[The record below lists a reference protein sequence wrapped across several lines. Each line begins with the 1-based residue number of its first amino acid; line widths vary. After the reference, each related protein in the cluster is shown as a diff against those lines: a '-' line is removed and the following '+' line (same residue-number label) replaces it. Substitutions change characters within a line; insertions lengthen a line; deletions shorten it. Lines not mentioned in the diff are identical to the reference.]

1 MGTCP
6 PQPLP
11 PHPASTES
19 PQPGR
24 VGRARDGQQT
34 KLGDRG
40 AQTCLARGHA
50 PLSRLGVE
58 SPHQSRPAPFP
69 LLVPHLKFQ
78 GSGLSLELLICLAE
92 ASVVQLKAKHWPW
105 QIDLIALVRK
115 LTAQGHLRAPRDGL
129 GIHGTKPWLCAA
141 VSPSAK
147 AALLLWEA
155 APCLHSVG
163 SCRLELL
170 SSLPQRAA
178 GNSPTQ
184 Q

>member
-1 MGTCP
+1 M
-6 PQPLP
+6 
-11 PHPASTES
+11 
-19 PQPGR
+19 
-24 VGRARDGQQT
+24 
-34 KLGDRG
+34 
-40 AQTCLARGHA
+40 
-50 PLSRLGVE
+50 E
-58 SPHQSRPAPFP
+58 SPHQSRPAPFL
-69 LLVPHLKFQ
+69 LLVRHLKFQ

-170 SSLPQRAA
+170 SPLPQRAA